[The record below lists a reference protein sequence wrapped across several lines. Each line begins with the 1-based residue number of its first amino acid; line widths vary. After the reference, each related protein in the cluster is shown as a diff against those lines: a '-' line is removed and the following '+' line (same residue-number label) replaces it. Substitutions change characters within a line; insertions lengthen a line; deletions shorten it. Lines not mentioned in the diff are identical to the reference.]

1 MDLMN
6 PIPLPETET
15 GLHELQI
22 AMASVVRGEPLQK
35 TVRYVAGV
43 DAAYGDTS
51 SVAAAVIYDFVNE
64 AIVETQVVQDKT
76 AAAYIPGGFALREV
90 PPTLCALERLVHPVD
105 LIICDGQGVAHPRG
119 FGLACHVGVSF
130 DVPTIGCGK
139 TRLFGEMIGELGAA
153 RGSHRPLMAGQRTIG
168 AEVRTQN
175 NVKPVY
181 VSVGHKITLK
191 EAIDWT
197 VRLALR
203 FRLTEPIRAADH
215 ACRAALKTIEQDE
228 ETHSP

>member
-1 MDLMN
+1 MDLIN
-6 PIPLPETET
+6 PFPLPETEAD
-15 GLHELQI
+15 LHDLQI
-22 AMASVVRGEPLQK
+22 AMASGVRSEPLQK
-35 TVRYVAGV
+35 TVRYVAGGDV
-43 DAAYGDTS
+43 AYGETS
-51 SVAAAVIYDFVNE
+51 SVAAAVIYDAVDD
-64 AIVETQVVQDKT
+64 AIIETQIVQDEL

-153 RGSHRPLMAGQRTIG
+153 RGSHRPLMAGQSTIG

-197 VRLALR
+197 VRLAPR

-215 ACRAALKTIEQDE
+215 ACRKALIAIGSDE